1 MGQTSSSLF
10 QCQASSEQSGQVS
23 LPNIP
28 DLYFNISTIPSSD
41 VVTLIT
47 YEVSS
52 SLATEPVYIYRVPS
66 QHSCSG
72 IVTAIQYCYQ
82 FPLNDIN
89 NTITVF
95 NTLTIFNLEDANEV
109 DNIRAIVRNRFGP
122 IQSTPSSHKCV
133 DSVSGRSTPSICCDT
148 FIPDQFELPSASFA
162 YGVEVNIASDI
173 QLLAFSS
180 SSDTS
185 YQVNEFGVPFLMN
198 EFTLTPGSQ
207 LVSGLVLLRFLIGTS
222 HNSFIHVD
230 FSSVRTFRNNYCA

>member
-1 MGQTSSSLF
+1 MGQTLSSLF
-10 QCQASSEQSGQVS
+10 QCQATSEQGTGQVS

-52 SLATEPVYIYRVPS
+52 LATEPVYIYRVPS
-66 QHSCSG
+66 RHSCSG
-72 IVTAIQYCYQ
+72 IVMAIQYCYQ

-89 NTITVF
+89 NIITVF
-95 NTLTIFNLEDANEV
+95 NTLTIFNLEDANEG
-109 DNIRAIVRNRFGP
+109 DNIRAIVMNTFGP
-122 IQSTPSSHKCV
+122 IQSTPSSRKFIN
-133 DSVSGRSTPSICCDT
+133 SVSDRSTTICCDT
-148 FIPDQFELPSASFA
+148 FIPDQLELPSTSFA
-162 YGVEVNIASDI
+162 YGVEVNIASDV

-198 EFTLTPGSQ
+198 DFFLTPGAQ
-207 LVSGLVLLRFLIGTS
+207 LVSGLVLLRFLIGMS
-222 HNSFIHVD
+222 RS
-230 FSSVRTFRNNYCA
+230 